1 MKSCVVYIADY
12 ITKTGLK
19 THVIFDSI
27 KTIFEKSTEIIEGD
41 LSDKEKSRRIIT
53 RVINLLATKL
63 ELGSPMISLYLL
75 QNPDHYTSHDFVP
88 FYWKSFV
95 SKARSDWEPNSTEDQ
110 PKVVLVKRKGKL
122 IGLSSTFDYTHRPVS
137 HEHYTL
143 YDWISEYTRIRKPN
157 KKNNKN
163 DDNISSDNDVE
174 QVNIDRY
181 DFKKLQFLK
190 DHPLYDT
197 HVPIHYSKNRRLVPN
212 FLGGILPRPDKED
225 REYYC
230 CTMLVL
236 FCPWRTGQDLKLPV
250 QTWHEAF
257 ESYNFLP
264 HCITFIQNMNLRYE
278 ALDARDDFRSQL
290 KSGKLPVST
299 LPAFIQTDQIDDLD
313 AELMQSTNYEKGLL
327 EEDTIIL
334 YDPDTGMKKGPIYE
348 KRMHSMDTMKNI
360 LINLGWLD

>member
-75 QNPDHYTSHDFVP
+75 QNPDHYTSHEFVP

-95 SKARSDWEPNSTEDQ
+95 TKARSSWEPESTEDQ

-122 IGLSSTFDYTHRPVS
+122 IGLSSTFDYTHRPIS
-137 HEHYTL
+137 HDHYTL
-143 YDWISEYTRIRKPN
+143 YDWVSEYTRVRKPN
-157 KKNNKN
+157 SQNNKKNC
-163 DDNISSDNDVE
+163 DVDIDCDNDVE
-174 QVNIDRY
+174 EESLDKY
-181 DFKKLQFLK
+181 DYRNLQYLK

-197 HVPIHYSKNRRLVPN
+197 HVPVHYSKNRRLVPN

-230 CTMLVL
+230 CTM
-236 FCPWRTGQDLKLPV
+236 
-250 QTWHEAF
+250 
-257 ESYNFLP
+257 
-264 HCITFIQNMNLRYE
+264 
-278 ALDARDDFRSQL
+278 
-290 KSGKLPVST
+290 
-299 LPAFIQTDQIDDLD
+299 
-313 AELMQSTNYEKGLL
+313 
-327 EEDTIIL
+327 
-334 YDPDTGMKKGPIYE
+334 
-348 KRMHSMDTMKNI
+348 
-360 LINLGWLD
+360 